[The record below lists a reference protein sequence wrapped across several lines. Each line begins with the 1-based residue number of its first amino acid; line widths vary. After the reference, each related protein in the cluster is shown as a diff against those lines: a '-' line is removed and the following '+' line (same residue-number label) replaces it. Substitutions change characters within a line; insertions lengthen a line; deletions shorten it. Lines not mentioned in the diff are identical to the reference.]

1 VYYVRGFTSRKIV
14 LDLSIIILNWNNREV
29 IFDCLDSVFREIEN
43 LDAEVIVVDNG
54 STDGSLEL
62 IKKNYP
68 KVVLIENKENLLFAK
83 GNNQG
88 FELAKGRWI
97 MTLGSDTIV
106 QKDAIQNLLARAK
119 ADELSLRPRCKSGEA
134 ISSTIFAPQL
144 ISKSGSVLL
153 SCRKIPTFW
162 NMAKYMVYS
171 FIVRHFNSKNKFW
184 GEYRMVD
191 WNHDTE
197 RFVEQPEATCW
208 LGQKSFFESIG
219 GLFDEEFPL
228 YFNDVETAIRVR
240 NADGKFLFCPEA
252 KIIHLGGQ
260 STKRWSN
267 RRLWLFREGLLR
279 LMRKHYRKNFCDII
293 MYGIISVVT
302 RIWVWIKN
310 VSKSQNT
317 TYEIK

>member
-1 VYYVRGFTSRKIV
+1 M
-14 LDLSIIILNWNNREV
+14 DLSIIILNWNNKGV
-29 IFDCLDSVFREIEN
+29 IFDCLGSVFREIEN

-62 IKKNYP
+62 IKKNYQ
-68 KVVLIENKENLLFAK
+68 KVVLIENKENFLFAK

-88 FELAKGRWI
+88 VGKAKGKWI
-97 MTLGSDTIV
+97 MTLGSDTII
-106 QKDAIQNLLARAK
+106 QKDAIKLLLDKAK
-119 ADELSLRPRCKSGEA
+119 SLCHPEPVEGSSDSVPLCK
-134 ISSTIFAPQL
+134 TILAPQL

-171 FIVRHFNSKNKFW
+171 FFVRHFDTKNVFW

-228 YFNDVETAIRVR
+228 YFNDVETAIRVKK
-240 NADGKFLFCPEA
+240 AGGKFLFCPEA
-252 KIIHLGGQ
+252 KVVHLGGQ
-260 STKRWSN
+260 STKNWSEN
-267 RRLWLFREGLLR
+267 RLWLFREGLLR
-279 LMRKHYRKNFCDII
+279 LYTKHYIKIWYDWFGYFLIKYATWAWVQVKNI
-293 MYGIISVVT
+293 T
-302 RIWVWIKN
+302 
-310 VSKSQNT
+310 KSQNT